1 MAFATSSGLPSVV
14 LLVLLVTTAEHAVAI
29 KIDAGAAFG
38 HFPALLDCGPP
49 TSPSSNDGAFRAN
62 VLSALAALPSAVAA
76 APTGFAAT
84 PSAGAS
90 GDRAFARGLCFGVGK
105 RRGSSRGD
113 CLACLS
119 AAARDVAVDGTGGCG
134 SSRRGAVRGS
144 GCFLAYADTNASSA
158 REDAFRGWFYAGGG
172 GPSAALGSQCVG
184 DRAAADCSRCA
195 NESAQVVPALKRRG
209 HHLARVHGDAVV
221 VVGYD
226 CYLRVTID
234 DALPPWQLGAGDVLD
249 LFLKVEQRKKE

>member
-1 MAFATSSGLPSVV
+1 MALATRSGLPVMVV
-14 LLVLLVTTAEHAVAI
+14 LLVVLVTAEHAVAI
-29 KIDAGAAFG
+29 KIDASAAFG
-38 HFPALLDCGPP
+38 HFPALLDCAPKPP
-49 TSPSSNDGAFRAN
+49 PSNNDGAFRAN
-62 VLSALAALPSAVAA
+62 VLSALAELPSAAAA

-84 PSAGAS
+84 RSSGGA

-119 AAARDVAVDGTGGCG
+119 AAARDVVVAGAGSGCG
-134 SSRRGAVRGS
+134 SSRRGAVWRA

-158 REDAFRGWFYAGGG
+158 HEDAFRGWFYADGS
-172 GPSAALGSQCVG
+172 GPAAALGSQCAG
-184 DRAAADCSRCA
+184 DRAAAECSRCA
-195 NESAQVVPALKRRG
+195 NESARVVPAMKRRG

-226 CYLRVTID
+226 CYLRVPID
-234 DALPPWQLGAGDVLD
+234 DALPPWQLSAGDGLD
-249 LFLKVEQRKKE
+249 FFLKM